1 MRVRNNALLAVLDP
15 EGKNPKRFVEPSPR
29 GSARSSS
36 SRPGVGSVI
45 GYGAGRTGASAKLGL
60 RQEAGKTL
68 HEDAPD
74 CTAFDLLHTEH
85 GFIAFEHWYRKVLAT
100 GAGSSASSASDSF
113 KDVGLQ
119 WTQVYCP
126 PSLLHEYAFME
137 LLRTFVECSDSEAFD
152 FFDILDCE
160 FLGMLETPQVYIAVC
175 LVAALGS
182 RQLCDF
188 LYLHSSRLF
197 KTLAK
202 GCPETCFE
210 RVSWPKLHSCLR
222 LLGTPGHLVFGSSN
236 DRDIPSPLCSDGLTY
251 DDFLKFLYPI
261 FVQLDRGAEIGESTV
276 INEGDRIVQVRSRS
290 CIIS

>member
-1 MRVRNNALLAVLDP
+1 MRVRNNVLLAVLDP

-45 GYGAGRTGASAKLGL
+45 GYGAGRAGASAKLGL
-60 RQEAGKTL
+60 RQEASKG
-68 HEDAPD
+68 ENEAPD

-100 GAGSSASSASDSF
+100 GAGNASASESC
-113 KDVGLQ
+113 KDTGLQ

-160 FLGMLETPQVYIAVC
+160 FLGMLGAPQVYLAVC

-182 RQLCDF
+182 RQLKNF
-188 LYLHSSRLF
+188 LFYHSSRLF
-197 KTLAK
+197 KMLVK
-202 GCPETCFE
+202 GCPETSPE
-210 RVSWPKLHSCLR
+210 RVSWPKLHLLLR
-222 LLGTPGHLVFGSSN
+222 LLGAPGHLVFRISS
-236 DRDIPSPLCSDGLTY
+236 DHDVPSVLCSDGLTY
-251 DDFLKFLYPI
+251 DHFLKVLFPI

-276 INEGDRIVQVRSRS
+276 INESDRMVQVRSRA
-290 CIIS
+290 CVIL